1 MRPLPWSPS
10 ALETFKN
17 CPSQYEHRYVLKDL
31 PPEERSDE
39 QVYGEYVHEAFAN
52 RLRPIR
58 QPLPPDVKAHEPFM
72 QELAAQEGWAFVE
85 HKAALA
91 KTAESCEWSDKD
103 VWCRMIIDYLRVD
116 ARERH
121 ATIVDHKT
129 GKPHQK
135 FNQLVIYALW
145 TFQEFSYVD
154 EIEVMFY
161 WTKNRTTTR
170 KTWKR
175 EQANQLWKELAG
187 DLRQYRDAFR
197 TGIWQVRPS
206 GLCGGWC
213 PVVGCKYWRPKR

>member
-1 MRPLPWSPS
+1 
-10 ALETFKN
+10 
-17 CPSQYEHRYVLKDL
+17 
-31 PPEERSDE
+31 
-39 QVYGEYVHEAFAN
+39 
-52 RLRPIR
+52 
-58 QPLPPDVKAHEPFM
+58 
-72 QELAAQEGWAFVE
+72 
-85 HKAALA
+85 
-91 KTAESCEWSDKD
+91 
-103 VWCRMIIDYLRVD
+103 MIIDYLRVD